1 MTHAYWNLTAA
12 EKSFISLFRNKKLYY
27 ALISWFFD
35 QMGKYAS
42 RKLKNGSY
50 LWNHDTLIQTLGW
63 DSQKCLSTSSVSISI
78 STLSWISELA
88 ILSTSF
94 SHDVFISHLSAPYS
108 FSISLIVL
116 WLHCNRVKLTG
127 CNTYIHSLFS
137 LENLYPASSKPFSFL
152 NLFHF
157 LAILRYIALASP
169 YCALFDIFTT
179 NKLTSIA
186 TEKWR
191 MQHLHTNP

>member
-1 MTHAYWNLTAA
+1 MIFWPDG
-12 EKSFISLFRNKKLYY
+12 KICIKK
-27 ALISWFFD
+27 IKKWIVF
-35 QMGKYAS
+35 MES
-42 RKLKNGSY
+42 RYVNS
-50 LWNHDTLIQTLGW
+50 NPGW

-169 YCALFDIFTT
+169 YCALFDILTT